1 MSAGREV
8 PGRVLAVKGAG
19 DDPAVLLVFEVER
32 QGGGGDV
39 LAAPLAQSG
48 RESPERWAGRR
59 VRLTYRVS
67 ERGVIAV
74 ALREV
79 AP

>member
-19 DDPAVLLVFEVER
+19 ADPAVLLVEVER
-32 QGGGGDV
+32 PGGGGDV

-67 ERGVIAV
+67 ERGVVAV